1 MSDAEHWDGR
11 WAEAGPPGDPE
22 PWLVRAADLLPSSGR
37 AVDLAGGQ
45 GRNALW
51 LAGLGLD
58 VTVVDVSA
66 VGLERARSTAEQRG
80 LHLSTIQRDLPLE
93 GAPPGPW
100 DLAVIV
106 RYLDRALL
114 AGLPAVL
121 AEGGLL
127 AFSQPTVVNLERH
140 EHPTERFLLAEGEMA
155 SLVDAIDGLEVV
167 ALFEG
172 WTPEGTHEAQLL
184 ARRS

>member
-11 WAEAGPPGDPE
+11 WAKADPPGDPE
-22 PWLVRAADLLPSSGR
+22 PWLLRAADRLPTTGR

-51 LAGLGLD
+51 LVGRGLD

-66 VGLERARSTAEQRG
+66 VGLERARSAAAARDLT
-80 LHLSTIQRDLPLE
+80 LSTLQRDLPAA
-93 GAPPGPW
+93 GPPPGPW

-106 RYLDRALL
+106 RYLDRELL
-114 AGLPAVL
+114 AALPAVL
-121 AEGGLL
+121 ADGGLV

-140 EHPTERFLLAEGEMA
+140 EHPREQFLLAEEEMA
-155 SLVDAIDGLEVV
+155 SLVAGSDGLEIVE
-167 ALFEG
+167 LFEG

>member
-11 WAEAGPPGDPE
+11 WADADPPGDPE
-22 PWLVRAADLLPSSGR
+22 PWLVRAADRLPSSGQ

-51 LAGLGLD
+51 LAGRGLD

-66 VGLERARSTAEQRG
+66 VGLSRAEATAEERG
-80 LHLSTIQRDLPLE
+80 LALTTLRRDLPTE
-93 GAPPGPW
+93 GPPPGPW

-106 RYLDRALL
+106 RYLDRPLL
-114 AGLPAVL
+114 AALPSVL
-121 AEGGLL
+121 ADAGLV

-140 EHPTERFLLAEGEMA
+140 EHPREQFLLAEGEMA

-167 ALFEG
+167 ELFEG

-184 ARRS
+184 ARRR

>member
-1 MSDAEHWDGR
+1 VSDAEHWDGR
-11 WAEAGPPGDPE
+11 WADADPPGNPE
-22 PWLVRAADLLPSSGR
+22 PWLVRASDRLPATGR

-51 LAGLGLD
+51 LAERGLD

-66 VGLERARSTAEQRG
+66 VGLERARSAATARG
-80 LHLSTIQRDLPLE
+80 LTLETLQRDLPAE

-100 DLAVIV
+100 DLALIV
-106 RYLDRALL
+106 RYLDRELL

-121 AEGGLL
+121 ADGGLV

-140 EHPTERFLLAEGEMA
+140 EHPRAEFLLAEGEMEE
-155 SLVDAIDGLEVV
+155 LVAAIDGLEVV
-167 ALFEG
+167 DLFEG

>member
-1 MSDAEHWDGR
+1 MSDAEHWDVR
-11 WAEAGPPGDPE
+11 WAEAGPPGEPE
-22 PWLVRAADLLPSSGR
+22 PWLVRAAHRLPTSGR

-51 LAGLGLD
+51 LAARGLD

-66 VGLERARSTAEQRG
+66 VGLERARAAAAARG
-80 LHLSTIQRDLPLE
+80 LALSTLQRDLPTE

-106 RYLDRALL
+106 RYLDRELL

-121 AEGGLL
+121 ADGGLV

-140 EHPTERFLLAEGEMA
+140 EHPREEFLLAEGEMA
-155 SLVDAIDGLEVV
+155 SLVERIEGLEVV
-167 ALFEG
+167 ELFEG
-172 WTPEGTHEAQLL
+172 WTPEGTHEAQLI
-184 ARRS
+184 ARRA